1 MKQQDNLIKL
11 SILLK
16 IPKVI
21 YKHNLILFKLK
32 VCYTAC
38 FAALQ
43 HLFNQKMLIIKNKF
57 KKIQLNTKTPQI
69 SENQR
74 YNK

>member
-38 FAALQ
+38 FAAL
-43 HLFNQKMLIIKNKF
+43 
-57 KKIQLNTKTPQI
+57 
-69 SENQR
+69 
-74 YNK
+74 